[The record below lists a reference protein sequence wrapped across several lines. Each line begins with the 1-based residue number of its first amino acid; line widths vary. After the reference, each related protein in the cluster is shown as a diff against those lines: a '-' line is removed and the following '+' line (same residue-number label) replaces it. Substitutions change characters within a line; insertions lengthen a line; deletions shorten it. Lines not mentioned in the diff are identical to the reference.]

1 MKTLYNTKIDFKNL
15 TQEKYDMLIDFLEDN
30 NLNYDETDF
39 EEFTLDERT
48 EEEKYEDWLS
58 EQADNY
64 NDDVRMEEIENG
76 TC

>member
-30 NLNYDETDF
+30 NLSYEETDF

-58 EQADNY
+58 EQADIRV
-64 NDDVRMEEIENG
+64 DELMGE
-76 TC
+76 

>member
-1 MKTLYNTKIDFKNL
+1 MKTLYNTKIEFKNL

-64 NDDVRMEEIENG
+64 NDDVRLGVE
-76 TC
+76 

>member
-30 NLNYDETDF
+30 NLSYEETDF

-48 EEEKYEDWLS
+48 EEEKYQDWLW
-58 EQADNY
+58 EQADLR
-64 NDDVRMEEIENG
+64 NDELMGE
-76 TC
+76 

>member
-30 NLNYDETDF
+30 NLSYDETDF

-48 EEEKYEDWLS
+48 EEEKYEDWLW
-58 EQADNY
+58 EQADNKV
-64 NDDVRMEEIENG
+64 DELMGE
-76 TC
+76 